1 MTVSLIVAMAQNRVI
16 GIKNDL
22 PWHIPADLKRFKAL
36 TVGKPVIMGRKTF
49 DSIYDRIKK
58 PLPDRPNIVVS
69 RAGFSHDGV
78 DVYPDLQTAVN
89 ETKDKYPDTEIM
101 VIGGASI
108 YEQIL
113 PFADRIYLT
122 VIEKD
127 YEGDAWFTELSME
140 DWKTTSEEKHEGD
153 PSYVFLT
160 LDRICC

>member
-49 DSIYDRIKK
+49 DSIYDRLKK
-58 PLPDRPNIVVS
+58 LLPDRPNIVIS
-69 RAGFSHDGV
+69 RSGFTHDGV
-78 DVYPDLQTAVN
+78 ETYPDLQTAIN
-89 ETKDKYPDTEIM
+89 ETIAKYPDQEIM

-113 PFADRIYLT
+113 PFADKLYLT
-122 VIEKD
+122 MIEKD
-127 YEGDAWFTELSME
+127 YDGDAWFPELPME
-140 DWKTTSEEKHEGD
+140 EWKTTSEEKHDGE
-153 PSYVFLT
+153 PPYVFLT
-160 LDRICC
+160 LERVCC

>member
-1 MTVSLIVAMAQNRVI
+1 MTVSLVVAMAQNRVI
-16 GIKNDL
+16 GVKNDL

-49 DSIYDRIKK
+49 ESIYDRIKK

-69 RAGFSHDGV
+69 RSGFSHEGV
-78 DVYPDLQTAVN
+78 DVYPDLQTAIN
-89 ETKDKYPDTEIM
+89 KSISKFSDQEIM

-113 PFADRIYLT
+113 PFADKLYLT

-127 YEGDAWFTELSME
+127 YEGDAFFPELAME
-140 DWKTTSEEKHEGD
+140 DWQKTAEEKHDGD

-160 LDRICC
+160 LDRVTE